1 MPRPCIWA
9 CSAAVPSLAGAG
21 CVMMSCAVV
30 LCAMAPS
37 AVKVAAVVISVAVAV
52 TVAAHVGPAEG
63 VAVKPAF
70 HAAFVEHNRNRIVVD
85 GKKLRLI
92 VRGSDSLTPPFL
104 RLSVNQRQGWSA
116 QPLRVFFRRFQQKN
130 YGTAQ

>member
-1 MPRPCIWA
+1 VPRPCIWA
-9 CSAAVPSLAGAG
+9 GSAVPSLGVVAG

-30 LCAMAPS
+30 RYAMAPS
-37 AVKVAAVVISVAVAV
+37 AVKVAVVVISVAVAV

-63 VAVKPAF
+63 VAAKPAF
-70 HAAFVEHNRNRIVVD
+70 HPAFVEHNRNRIVVD
-85 GKKLRLI
+85 GKRLRLI
-92 VRGSDSLTPPFL
+92 VRGSDS
-104 RLSVNQRQGWSA
+104 LSVNQRQGWSA